1 MGIIKVINKRG
12 DKMSELINNREHRK
26 KIVKDVIRK
35 LHEGASVDDV
45 KDQFAEVLKGVSPT
59 EITVIEGELIK
70 EGLPVEEVQR
80 LCNVHAAVF
89 KGSLEEIHHPEQ
101 IPGHPIYTFK
111 QENRAIE
118 KHIQEQ
124 VLPSLDKFKEEDSK
138 ENIEKLLAS
147 INLLWD
153 LDKHYS
159 RKENLVFPFL
169 EKYNITAPPQV
180 MWGVDDEIRAMIK
193 DIQLSLINYTGNKEE
208 IVEKV
213 NKAIHEIK
221 EMIFKEEN
229 ILFPMALDILTED
242 EWIRIYDD
250 SDEVGFCLIEPES
263 EWREKRAKAREE
275 LEEEAEVKNEEVD
288 KGYIKFE
295 TGYFTKEE
303 LESMLNTLPV
313 DITFVDKNDIVKY
326 FSQGKERIFTRTKA
340 VIGRT
345 VHNCHPPGSVHIVE
359 KIVEDFRTG
368 KKDHED
374 FWIKR
379 GDKYVLIR
387 YFAVR
392 NKDGEYL
399 GTLEFTQDIAPIKAI
414 EGETRLL
421 SDLE

>member
-414 EGETRLL
+414 EGEKRLL

>member
-1 MGIIKVINKRG
+1 
-12 DKMSELINNREHRK
+12 MSELINNREHRK

-414 EGETRLL
+414 EGEKRLL

>member
-80 LCNVHAAVF
+80 LCNVHVAVF

-359 KIVEDFRTG
+359 KIVEDFRAG

-414 EGETRLL
+414 EGEKRLL